1 MVRTI
6 ALVDFTIKIC
16 NYAVFSCLFS
26 DSSRSDAADGSFQ
39 NFEAPKYLD
48 FRAEALQHHKQ
59 RDELFKKA
67 ALAFSNKQ
75 GQLAKVY
82 AEQVDMHARMDHGL
96 SCPKVRAE
104 YYQSIKSTKSTANI
118 PI

>member
-1 MVRTI
+1 MVR
-6 ALVDFTIKIC
+6 ANAFVDFKIKIC

-39 NFEAPKYLD
+39 NFEAPTYLD
-48 FRAEALQHHKQ
+48 FRAEAFQHHKQ

-75 GQLAKVY
+75 GDLAQVY
-82 AEQVDMHARMDHGL
+82 AEQVDMHARMDLGL
-96 SCPKVRAE
+96 SCPKVQAE
-104 YYQSIKSTKSTANI
+104 CY
-118 PI
+118 